1 MSARRART
9 RISARRT
16 ACNRLKPTT
25 VNSQRSTTE
34 YEYTKSKWIHAAVS
48 RKRLDQEPLARGKTK
63 SNRSMDGLVQTADG
77 SRQSHR
83 REPART
89 RRQNRVGQKPL
100 GIGRPICRIEGSD
113 WRLFSARRGQL
124 RRGGGYRAGMPWF
137 AVRCAGGSK
146 ACG

>member
-1 MSARRART
+1 MSARRACT

-34 YEYTKSKWIHAAVS
+34 YEYTKTEWIHAAVS

-83 REPART
+83 WEPART
-89 RRQNRVGQKPL
+89 RRQNRIGQKPR
-100 GIGRPICRIEGSD
+100 GVGRPICGIQGSD
-113 WRLFSARRGQL
+113 RRLFSARRRHDG
-124 RRGGGYRAGMPWF
+124 RSTCDREGM
-137 AVRCAGGSK
+137 
-146 ACG
+146 

>member
-25 VNSQRSTTE
+25 INTQRPTTE
-34 YEYTKSKWIHAAVS
+34 YEHTKSEWIHAAVS

-83 REPART
+83 REPARA
-89 RRQNRVGQKPL
+89 RRQNRLGKKSRRVGRSVC
-100 GIGRPICRIEGSD
+100 GIEGSD
-113 WRLFSARRGQL
+113 RRLF
-124 RRGGGYRAGMPWF
+124 
-137 AVRCAGGSK
+137 
-146 ACG
+146 